1 MNYVIK
7 LLLGALVELAV
18 KYAEKKYAEA
28 KKGDE
33 KRAYVLDKVDA
44 LFDDE
49 EANELKS
56 EALAFTD
63 KKIDDAVDKLFNA
76 KR

>member
-1 MNYVIK
+1 MNYIIK

-18 KYAEKKYAEA
+18 KYAEKKYNEA
-28 KKGDE
+28 KQGDE
-33 KRAYVLDKVDA
+33 KRAYVLNKVDA

-49 EANELKS
+49 QAAELKS

-63 KKIDDAVDKLFNA
+63 KKIDDTVDKLFNA

>member
-1 MNYVIK
+1 MNYIIK

-18 KYAEKKYAEA
+18 KYAEKKYNEA
-28 KKGDE
+28 KQGGE
-33 KRAYVLDKVDA
+33 KRAYVLNKVDS

-49 EANELKS
+49 QAAELKA

-63 KKIDDAVDKLFNA
+63 KKINDTVDKLFNA
-76 KR
+76 NK